1 MEVQVHPTAW
11 QVALPI
17 AREALAHIADAFE
30 SVTIGIASGAI
41 FLSSMPLAALR
52 ISKLRTYRGRP
63 TGFFTKHLS
72 MTIRLFTA
80 RLLPSLIAVASLV
93 ALAGP
98 ASGAPHPKPKP
109 HAAARKTAPPTEPA
123 TTTDANG
130 QSVPVLAN
138 KAWLLMDFNTGQI
151 LASSNADE
159 PLPPASLT
167 KMMTSYLVEQGLR
180 SGKLKP
186 TEPVTMSLSAWCRG
200 GKDGDS
206 CMFVP
211 LNAQASLMDMLRGVI
226 IDSGND
232 ASKALAEHVGGSESG
247 FAAMMN
253 AEAARLGMTHTHFEN
268 SAGLPDPH
276 HKASA
281 RDLAVLAQAIIRN
294 SPEYYPIYSE
304 HEFTYNGIKQGNR
317 NALLYTDPTVDGLKT
332 GHTDEA
338 GYCLTA
344 SAKRN
349 GMRLI
354 SVIMDANSA
363 QARADQTRVLFNWG
377 YGNFEEATPVQ
388 AGATLATAKV
398 LYGVVPSVAAGVAQA
413 LTLVVPKGQAATVQT
428 SVSLTPALTAPIAKG
443 AVIGK
448 VVATVGGKQVGEAPV
463 VALAAVER
471 AGFFERIRQR
481 IAGMFSK

>member
-1 MEVQVHPTAW
+1 MTTR
-11 QVALPI
+11 L
-17 AREALAHIADAFE
+17 
-30 SVTIGIASGAI
+30 SAS
-41 FLSSMPLAALR
+41 
-52 ISKLRTYRGRP
+52 
-63 TGFFTKHLS
+63 
-72 MTIRLFTA
+72 
-80 RLLPSLIAVASLV
+80 RLLPSIIAAASLV
-93 ALAGP
+93 ALAGT
-98 ASGAPHPKPKP
+98 ASGASHPKP
-109 HAAARKTAPPTEPA
+109 HAAAHKQAAAPAPS

-130 QSVPVLAN
+130 GSVPVLAN
-138 KAWLLMDFNTGQI
+138 KAWVLMDFNTGQL
-151 LASSNADE
+151 LASSNGDE

-167 KMMTSYLVEQGLR
+167 KMMTSYLVEQGLK

-186 TEPVTMSLSAWCRG
+186 TEPVTMSLNAWCRG

-253 AEAARLGMTHTHFEN
+253 AEAARLGMTHSHFEN
-268 SAGLPDPH
+268 SAGLPDPN

-294 SPEYYPIYSE
+294 SPDYYPIYSE

-332 GHTDEA
+332 GHTEEA

-354 SVIMDANSA
+354 SVIMAADSA

-377 YGNFEEATPVQ
+377 YGNFEEATPAQ

-398 LYGVVPSVAAGVAQA
+398 LYGVVPNVAAGVAQA
-413 LTLVVPKGQAATVQT
+413 WTLVVPKGQSAAVQT
-428 SVSLTPALTAPIAKG
+428 SVSLNPGLTAPIAKG

-448 VVATVGGKQVGEAPV
+448 IVGTAGGKQVGEMPI
-463 VALAAVER
+463 VALADVER
-471 AGFFERIRQR
+471 AGFFQR
-481 IAGMFSK
+481 MGQHISGWFSR

>member
-1 MEVQVHPTAW
+1 
-11 QVALPI
+11 
-17 AREALAHIADAFE
+17 
-30 SVTIGIASGAI
+30 
-41 FLSSMPLAALR
+41 
-52 ISKLRTYRGRP
+52 
-63 TGFFTKHLS
+63 
-72 MTIRLFTA
+72 MTSRLLTA
-80 RLLPSLIAVASLV
+80 RLLPSLIAAA
-93 ALAGP
+93 ALAGVAAT
-98 ASGAPHPKPKP
+98 ASGAPHAKPKP
-109 HAAARKTAPPTEPA
+109 HAAARKPAAPVEPA

-130 QSVPVLAN
+130 TSVPLLAN
-138 KAWLLMDFNTGQI
+138 KAWVLMDFNTGQL
-151 LASSNADE
+151 LASSNGDE

-167 KMMTSYLVEQGLR
+167 KMMTSYLVEQGLK

-232 ASKALAEHVGGSESG
+232 AAKALAEHVGGSESG

-253 AEAARLGMTHTHFEN
+253 AEAARLGMTHSHFEN
-268 SAGLPDPH
+268 SAGLPDPN

-294 SPEYYPIYSE
+294 SADYYPIYSE

-332 GHTDEA
+332 GHTEEA

-354 SVIMDANSA
+354 SVIMNASST

-377 YGNFEEATPVQ
+377 YANFEEATPAQ

-398 LYGVVPSVAAGVAQA
+398 LYGVVPTVAAGVGQA
-413 LTLVVPKGQAATVQT
+413 WTLVAPKGKAAAIQT
-428 SVSLTPALTAPIAKG
+428 AVTLNPGLEAPIAKG

-448 VVATVGGKQVGEAPV
+448 IVATADGKQVGEAPI

-471 AGFFERIRQR
+471 AGFFQR
-481 IAGMFSK
+481 IGQRISGLFSK

>member
-1 MEVQVHPTAW
+1 MKHP
-11 QVALPI
+11 
-17 AREALAHIADAFE
+17 
-30 SVTIGIASGAI
+30 
-41 FLSSMPLAALR
+41 SMN
-52 ISKLRTYRGRP
+52 IRP
-63 TGFFTKHLS
+63 CP
-72 MTIRLFTA
+72 A
-80 RLLPSLIAVASLV
+80 RLLPSLLAAASLA
-93 ALAGP
+93 ALAGTV
-98 ASGAPHPKPKP
+98 SGAPHPKP
-109 HAAARKTAPPTEPA
+109 HAAARPATARQAAARQAAAAVAEPA
-123 TTTDANG
+123 MAKDANG
-130 QSVPVLAN
+130 QLVPVLAN
-138 KAWLLMDFNTGQI
+138 KAWVLMDFNTGQV

-167 KMMTSYLVEQGLR
+167 KMMTSYLVEQGLK

-186 TEPVTMSLSAWCRG
+186 TEPVLMSLSAWCRG
-200 GKDGDS
+200 GKEGDS

-211 LNAQASLMDMLRGVI
+211 LNAQVPLMDMLRGVI

-232 ASKALAEHVGGSESG
+232 AAKALAEHVGGSESA
-247 FAAMMN
+247 FATLMN
-253 AEAARLGMTHTHFEN
+253 AEAARLGMTHSHFEN
-268 SAGLPDPH
+268 AAGLPDPN

-294 SPEYYPIYSE
+294 SADYYPIYSE

-332 GHTDEA
+332 GHTEEA

-354 SVIMDANSA
+354 SVIMAADSA

-377 YGNFEEATPVQ
+377 YGNFEEATPAQ

-398 LYGVVPSVAAGVAQA
+398 VYGVVPTVTAGLAQPW
-413 LTLVVPKGQAATVQT
+413 TLVVPKGKGATVRT
-428 SVSLTPALTAPIAKG
+428 AVSLAPDLTAPIARG

-448 VVATVGGKQVGEAPV
+448 VVATVDGKPLGEAPI

-471 AGFFERIRQR
+471 AGFFQRLGQR
-481 IAGMFSK
+481 ISGWFAK

>member
-1 MEVQVHPTAW
+1 MT
-11 QVALPI
+11 
-17 AREALAHIADAFE
+17 
-30 SVTIGIASGAI
+30 
-41 FLSSMPLAALR
+41 LS
-52 ISKLRTYRGRP
+52 RTSP
-63 TGFFTKHLS
+63 
-72 MTIRLFTA
+72 
-80 RLLPSLIAVASLV
+80 LLPSILATLILV
-93 ALAGP
+93 GLGGT
-98 ASGAPHPKPKP
+98 ASGAPHAKAHAAAHKPKP
-109 HAAARKTAPPTEPA
+109 AAITEPA
-123 TTTDANG
+123 TTTDPNG
-130 QSVPVLAN
+130 LSVPVLAN
-138 KAWLLMDFNTGQI
+138 RAWVLMDFNTGQI
-151 LASSNADE
+151 LASSNPDE

-167 KMMTSYLVEQGLR
+167 KMMTSYLVEQGLK

-211 LNAQASLMDMLRGVI
+211 LNAQVPLIDMLRGVV

-232 ASKALAEHVGGSESG
+232 AAKALAEHIGGSQSG

-253 AEAARLGMTHTHFEN
+253 AEAAKLGMTHTHFEN
-268 SAGLPDPH
+268 SDGLPSPS

-294 SPEYYPIYSE
+294 SAEYYPIYAE
-304 HEFTYNGIKQGNR
+304 REFTYNGIKQGNR

-332 GHTDEA
+332 GHTEEA

-354 SVIMDANSA
+354 SVIMNANSA

-377 YGNFEEATPVQ
+377 YSNFEEAAPVQ

-398 LYGVVPSVAAGVAQA
+398 LYGVAPDVAAGVAQSW
-413 LTLVVPKGQAATVQT
+413 TLVIPKGQGAAVKT
-428 SVSLTPALTAPIAKG
+428 SVSLTPGLEAPISKG
-443 AVIGK
+443 AVLGK
-448 VVATVGGKQVGEAPV
+448 VVVTANGKQLGEAPV
-463 VALAAVER
+463 VALAGVER
-471 AGFFERIRQR
+471 AGFFQRMRQH
-481 IAGMFSK
+481 ISGWFSK

>member
-1 MEVQVHPTAW
+1 MTLRLRTAP
-11 QVALPI
+11 L
-17 AREALAHIADAFE
+17 
-30 SVTIGIASGAI
+30 
-41 FLSSMPLAALR
+41 LSSILA
-52 ISKLRTYRGRP
+52 
-63 TGFFTKHLS
+63 
-72 MTIRLFTA
+72 TA
-80 RLLPSLIAVASLV
+80 ILV
-93 ALAGP
+93 ALAGT
-98 ASGAPHPKPKP
+98 ASGAPRPKP
-109 HAAARKTAPPTEPA
+109 HAAAHKPKPAASTEPA
-123 TTTDANG
+123 MTTDANG
-130 QSVPVLAN
+130 LSVPVLAS
-138 KAWLLMDFNTGQI
+138 KAWVLMDFNTGQL
-151 LASSNADE
+151 LASSNPDE

-167 KMMTSYLVEQGLR
+167 KMMTSYLVEQGLK

-211 LNAQASLMDMLRGVI
+211 LNAQASLMDMLRGVV

-232 ASKALAEHVGGSESG
+232 ASKALAEHIGGSESG

-253 AEAARLGMTHTHFEN
+253 AEAAKLGMTHTHFEN
-268 SAGLPDPH
+268 SAGLPDPN

-294 SPEYYPIYSE
+294 SADYYPIYAE
-304 HEFTYNGIKQGNR
+304 REFTYNGIKQGNR

-332 GHTDEA
+332 GHTEEA

-354 SVIMDANSA
+354 SVIMNANSA

-377 YGNFEEATPVQ
+377 YSNFEEATPVQ
-388 AGATLATAKV
+388 AGATVATAKV
-398 LYGVVPSVAAGVAQA
+398 LYGVTPDVAAGVAQSW
-413 LTLVVPKGQAATVQT
+413 TLLVPKGQGAAVKT
-428 SVSLTPALTAPIAKG
+428 SVSLNPGLEAPIAKG

-448 VVATVGGKQVGEAPV
+448 VVATANGKQLGEAPV
-463 VALAAVER
+463 VALAGMER
-471 AGFFERIRQR
+471 AGFFQRMRQR
-481 IAGMFSK
+481 ISGLFSK

>member
-1 MEVQVHPTAW
+1 MA
-11 QVALPI
+11 
-17 AREALAHIADAFE
+17 
-30 SVTIGIASGAI
+30 
-41 FLSSMPLAALR
+41 PLQ
-52 ISKLRTYRGRP
+52 IPKLRTCRGLL
-63 TGFFTKHLS
+63 TGFFTKYIL
-72 MTIRLFTA
+72 MTIRLCTA
-80 RLLPSLIAVASLV
+80 RLLPSIIAAAALF
-93 ALAGP
+93 ALAGT
-98 ASGAPHPKPKP
+98 ASGAPHPKP
-109 HAAARKTAPPTEPA
+109 HAAARKPA
-123 TTTDANG
+123 GSTQPSTTTDANG
-130 QSVPVLAN
+130 LSVPVLAN
-138 KAWLLMDFNTGQI
+138 KAWVLMDFNTGQI
-151 LASSNADE
+151 LASSNGDE

-167 KMMTSYLVEQGLR
+167 KMLTSYLVEQGLK

-200 GKDGDS
+200 GKGGDS

-211 LNAQASLMDMLRGVI
+211 LNAQAPLIDMLRGVI

-232 ASKALAEHVGGSESG
+232 ASKALAEHVGGSESA

-253 AEAARLGMTHTHFEN
+253 AEAARLGMTHSHFEN
-268 SAGLPDPH
+268 SAGLPDPN

-294 SPEYYPIYSE
+294 SAEYYPIYSE

-332 GHTDEA
+332 GHTEEA

-354 SVIMDANSA
+354 SVIMAADSA
-363 QARADQTRVLFNWG
+363 QARADQTRELFNWG
-377 YGNFEEATPVQ
+377 YSNFEEATPVQ

-398 LYGVVPSVAAGVAQA
+398 MYGVAPNVAAGVAQA
-413 LTLVVPKGQAATVQT
+413 WTMVVPKGQGATVQT
-428 SVSLTPALTAPIAKG
+428 SVSLTPGLTAPIAKG

-448 VVATVGGKQVGEAPV
+448 IVATAGGKQLGEAPI

-471 AGFFERIRQR
+471 AGFFQR
-481 IAGMFSK
+481 IGQRVSGWFSK

>member
-1 MEVQVHPTAW
+1 M
-11 QVALPI
+11 
-17 AREALAHIADAFE
+17 
-30 SVTIGIASGAI
+30 TIH
-41 FLSSMPLAALR
+41 
-52 ISKLRTYRGRP
+52 LRTAR
-63 TGFFTKHLS
+63 
-72 MTIRLFTA
+72 RLPSIITA
-80 RLLPSLIAVASLV
+80 ASLIA
-93 ALAGP
+93 LAAT
-98 ASGAPHPKPKP
+98 ASGAPHPKP
-109 HAAARKTAPPTEPA
+109 HAAARKPAASTPPVA

-130 QSVPVLAN
+130 LSVPVLAN
-138 KAWLLMDFNTGQI
+138 KAWVLMDFNTGQI

-211 LNAQASLMDMLRGVI
+211 LNAQAPLIDMLRGVI
-226 IDSGND
+226 VDSGND
-232 ASKALAEHVGGSESG
+232 AAKALAEHVAGSESA
-247 FAAMMN
+247 FAAQMN
-253 AEAARLGMTHTHFEN
+253 AEAAKLGMTHTHFEN
-268 SAGLPDPH
+268 AAGLPDPN

-294 SPEYYPIYSE
+294 SAEYYPIYAE
-304 HEFTYNGIKQGNR
+304 REFTYNGIKQGNR
-317 NALLYTDPTVDGLKT
+317 NELLYTDPTVDGLKT
-332 GHTDEA
+332 GHTEEA
-338 GYCLTA
+338 GYCMTV

-354 SVIMDANSA
+354 SVIMNADSK

-398 LYGVVPSVAAGVAQA
+398 LYGVAPTVTAGVAQA
-413 LTLVVPKGQAATVQT
+413 WTLMVPKGQAATVQT
-428 SVSLTPALTAPIAKG
+428 AVTLTPGLEAPIAKG

-448 VVATVGGKQVGEAPV
+448 VVATAGGKQLGEAPV
-463 VALAAVER
+463 IALAGVER
-471 AGFFERIRQR
+471 AGFFQR
-481 IAGMFSK
+481 IGQRISGWFSK

>member
-1 MEVQVHPTAW
+1 MT
-11 QVALPI
+11 
-17 AREALAHIADAFE
+17 
-30 SVTIGIASGAI
+30 T
-41 FLSSMPLAALR
+41 
-52 ISKLRTYRGRP
+52 RP
-63 TGFFTKHLS
+63 
-72 MTIRLFTA
+72 FTA
-80 RLLPSLIAVASLV
+80 RLLPSAIAAAILVAS
-93 ALAGP
+93 AGT

-109 HAAARKTAPPTEPA
+109 HAAARKPAESVEPTM
-123 TTTDANG
+123 TTDANG
-130 QSVPVLAN
+130 RSVPVLAN
-138 KAWLLMDFNTGQI
+138 KAWVLMDFNTGQI

-167 KMMTSYLVEQGLR
+167 KMMTSYLVEQGLK

-186 TEPVTMSLSAWCRG
+186 DEPVTMSLSAWCRG
-200 GKDGDS
+200 GKEGDS

-211 LNAQASLMDMLRGVI
+211 LNAQASLMDMLRGVV

-253 AEAARLGMTHTHFEN
+253 AEAAKLGMTRTHFEN
-268 SAGLPDPH
+268 SAGLPDPN

-294 SPEYYPIYSE
+294 SAEYYPIYAE

-344 SAKRN
+344 SARRN

-354 SVIMDANSA
+354 SVIMNANSA

-377 YGNFEEATPVQ
+377 FANFEEATPVK
-388 AGATLATAKV
+388 AGATLASAKV
-398 LYGVVPSVAAGVAQA
+398 TYGVVPTVAVGVPQA
-413 LTLVVPKGQAATVQT
+413 WTLVAPKGQGGAVQT
-428 SVSLTPALTAPIAKG
+428 SVSLNPDLTAPIAKG

-448 VVATVGGKQVGEAPV
+448 VVATANGKPLGETPV

-471 AGFFERIRQR
+471 AGFFQRLGQR
-481 IAGMFSK
+481 ISGLFSK

>member
-1 MEVQVHPTAW
+1 
-11 QVALPI
+11 
-17 AREALAHIADAFE
+17 
-30 SVTIGIASGAI
+30 
-41 FLSSMPLAALR
+41 
-52 ISKLRTYRGRP
+52 
-63 TGFFTKHLS
+63 
-72 MTIRLFTA
+72 MTPRSFPA
-80 RLLPSLIAVASLV
+80 RLLSTLVAAASLV
-93 ALAGP
+93 VLAGT
-98 ASGAPHPKPKP
+98 ASGAPHPKP
-109 HAAARKTAPPTEPA
+109 HAAARKPAAPVEPA
-123 TTTDANG
+123 MTKDANG
-130 QSVPVLAN
+130 LLVPVLAN
-138 KAWLLMDFNTGQI
+138 KAWVLMDFNTGQV
-151 LASSNADE
+151 LASSNGDE

-167 KMMTSYLVEQGLR
+167 KMMTSYLVEQGLK

-186 TEPVTMSLSAWCRG
+186 TELVTMSLSAWCRG

-211 LNAQASLMDMLRGVI
+211 LNAQVPLIDMLRGVI

-247 FAAMMN
+247 FAALMN
-253 AEAARLGMTHTHFEN
+253 AEAARLGMTRTHFVN
-268 SAGLPDPH
+268 SAGLPDPT

-294 SPEYYPIYSE
+294 SADYYPIYAE

-354 SVIMDANSA
+354 SVIMAADSA

-377 YGNFEEATPVQ
+377 YANFEEATPAQ

-398 LYGVVPSVAAGVAQA
+398 LYGVAPTVAAGVAQA
-413 LTLVVPKGQAATVQT
+413 WTLVVPKGKGAAVQT
-428 SVSLTPALTAPIAKG
+428 AVSLTPDLTAPIAKG

-448 VVATVGGKQVGEAPV
+448 IVATADGKQLGEAPI

-471 AGFFERIRQR
+471 AGFFQRIRQR
-481 IAGMFSK
+481 ISGLFSK

>member
-1 MEVQVHPTAW
+1 MTF
-11 QVALPI
+11 
-17 AREALAHIADAFE
+17 R
-30 SVTIGIASGAI
+30 
-41 FLSSMPLAALR
+41 
-52 ISKLRTYRGRP
+52 LRTA
-63 TGFFTKHLS
+63 S
-72 MTIRLFTA
+72 
-80 RLLPSLIAVASLV
+80 LLPSLVAAASLA
-93 ALAGP
+93 ALATT
-98 ASGAPHPKPKP
+98 AAAAPHAKP
-109 HAAARKTAPPTEPA
+109 HAAARKAASKAATEPA
-123 TTTDANG
+123 MTTDANG
-130 QSVPVLAN
+130 RSVPVLEN
-138 KAWLLMDFNTGQI
+138 KAWVLMDFATGQI

-167 KMMTSYLVEQGLR
+167 KMMTSYLVEQGLKA
-180 SGKLKP
+180 GKLKP
-186 TEPVTMSLSAWCRG
+186 TEPVTMSLSAWCKG

-211 LNAQASLMDMLRGVI
+211 LNAQVPLIDMLRGVI

-247 FAAMMN
+247 FAALMN
-253 AEAARLGMTHTHFEN
+253 AEAAKLGMTHTHFEN
-268 SAGLPDPH
+268 SAGLPDPN

-281 RDLAVLAQAIIRN
+281 RDLAVLAKAIITN
-294 SPEYYPIYSE
+294 SAEYYPIYAE

-354 SVIMDANSA
+354 SVIMNANSA

-377 YGNFEEATPVQ
+377 YGNFEEATPAQ

-398 LYGVVPSVAAGVAQA
+398 KYGVAPTVTAGVAQA
-413 LTLVVPKGQAATVQT
+413 WTLMIPKGQGGTVQT
-428 SVSLTPALTAPIAKG
+428 AVTLNPDLEAPIAKG

-448 VVATVGGKQVGEAPV
+448 VVASAGGKPLGEAPV

-471 AGFFERIRQR
+471 AGFFKRIGQR
-481 IAGMFSK
+481 ISGLFSR

>member
-1 MEVQVHPTAW
+1 
-11 QVALPI
+11 
-17 AREALAHIADAFE
+17 
-30 SVTIGIASGAI
+30 
-41 FLSSMPLAALR
+41 
-52 ISKLRTYRGRP
+52 
-63 TGFFTKHLS
+63 
-72 MTIRLFTA
+72 
-80 RLLPSLIAVASLV
+80 
-93 ALAGP
+93 
-98 ASGAPHPKPKP
+98 
-109 HAAARKTAPPTEPA
+109 
-123 TTTDANG
+123 
-130 QSVPVLAN
+130 VPVLAN
-138 KAWLLMDFNTGQI
+138 KAWVLMDFNTGQI

-167 KMMTSYLVEQGLR
+167 KMMTSYLVEQGLK

-186 TEPVTMSLSAWCRG
+186 DEKVTMSLSAWCRG

-211 LNAQASLMDMLRGVI
+211 LNAQASLMDMLRGVV

-232 ASKALAEHVGGSESG
+232 ASKALAEHIAGSESG
-247 FAAMMN
+247 FAALMN
-253 AEAARLGMTHTHFEN
+253 AEAAKLGMTHTHFEN
-268 SAGLPDPH
+268 AAGLPDPN

-294 SPEYYPIYSE
+294 SAEYYPIYAE
-304 HEFTYNGIKQGNR
+304 REFTYNGIKQGNR

-332 GHTDEA
+332 GHTEEA

-354 SVIMDANSA
+354 SVIMNAGST

-377 YGNFEEATPVQ
+377 YGTFEEATPAQ
-388 AGATLATAKV
+388 AGATLANAKV
-398 LYGVVPSVAAGVAQA
+398 VDGVVPLVAAGVAQTW
-413 LTLVVPKGQAATVQT
+413 TLVVNKGQGATVQT
-428 SVSLTPALTAPIAKG
+428 AVALNPGLTAPIAKG

-448 VVATVGGKQVGEAPV
+448 VVATSNGKPIGEAPI

-471 AGFFERIRQR
+471 AGFFQRMRQH
-481 IAGMFSK
+481 ISGWFSK

>member
-1 MEVQVHPTAW
+1 
-11 QVALPI
+11 
-17 AREALAHIADAFE
+17 
-30 SVTIGIASGAI
+30 
-41 FLSSMPLAALR
+41 
-52 ISKLRTYRGRP
+52 
-63 TGFFTKHLS
+63 
-72 MTIRLFTA
+72 
-80 RLLPSLIAVASLV
+80 
-93 ALAGP
+93 
-98 ASGAPHPKPKP
+98 
-109 HAAARKTAPPTEPA
+109 
-123 TTTDANG
+123 
-130 QSVPVLAN
+130 VPVLAN
-138 KAWLLMDFNTGQI
+138 KAWVLLDFNTGQI

-167 KMMTSYLVEQGLR
+167 KMMTSYLVEQGLK

-200 GKDGDS
+200 GKGGDS

-211 LNAQASLMDMLRGVI
+211 LNAQVPLMDMLRGVI

-232 ASKALAEHVGGSESG
+232 ASKALAEHVGGSESA

-253 AEAARLGMTHTHFEN
+253 AEAARLGMTHSHFEN
-268 SAGLPDPH
+268 SAGLPDPN

-294 SPEYYPIYSE
+294 SAEYYPIYSE

-332 GHTDEA
+332 GHTEEA

-354 SVIMDANSA
+354 SVIMNASST

-377 YGNFEEATPVQ
+377 YANFEEATPAQ

-398 LYGVVPSVAAGVAQA
+398 LYGVVPTVAAGVGQA
-413 LTLVVPKGQAATVQT
+413 WTLVAPKGKAAAIQT
-428 SVSLTPALTAPIAKG
+428 AVTLNPGLEAPIAKG

-448 VVATVGGKQVGEAPV
+448 IVATADGKQVGEAPI

-471 AGFFERIRQR
+471 AGFFQR
-481 IAGMFSK
+481 IGQRISGLFSK

>member
-1 MEVQVHPTAW
+1 M
-11 QVALPI
+11 I
-17 AREALAHIADAFE
+17 
-30 SVTIGIASGAI
+30 
-41 FLSSMPLAALR
+41 
-52 ISKLRTYRGRP
+52 
-63 TGFFTKHLS
+63 
-72 MTIRLFTA
+72 IRLRA
-80 RLLPSLIAVASLV
+80 SRLLPSVIAAACLV
-93 ALAGP
+93 AAAAP
-98 ASGAPHPKPKP
+98 ASSAPHPKP
-109 HAAARKTAPPTEPA
+109 HAAARKAAAAAPA
-123 TTTDANG
+123 MTTDANG
-130 QSVPVLAN
+130 LSVPVLAN
-138 KAWLLMDFNTGQI
+138 KAWVLMDFNTGQI
-151 LASSNADE
+151 LASFNGDE

-167 KMMTSYLVEQGLR
+167 KMMTSYLVEQGLKAGR
-180 SGKLKP
+180 LKP

-253 AEAARLGMTHTHFEN
+253 AEAARLGMTHSHFEN
-268 SAGLPDPH
+268 SAGLPDPN

-294 SPEYYPIYSE
+294 SADYYPIYAE

-354 SVIMDANSA
+354 SVIMAADSA

-377 YGNFEEATPVQ
+377 YANFEEATPAQ

-398 LYGVVPSVAAGVAQA
+398 LYGVAPTVAAGVAQPW
-413 LTLVVPKGQAATVQT
+413 TLVVPKGKAATVQT
-428 SVSLTPALTAPIAKG
+428 TVTLNPDLTAPIAKG

-448 VVATVGGKQVGEAPV
+448 VVASAGGKPLGEAPV

-471 AGFFERIRQR
+471 AGFFKRIGQR
-481 IAGMFSK
+481 ISGWFSK

>member
-1 MEVQVHPTAW
+1 MTPHPN
-11 QVALPI
+11 
-17 AREALAHIADAFE
+17 
-30 SVTIGIASGAI
+30 
-41 FLSSMPLAALR
+41 SMFSTCCRVL
-52 ISKLRTYRGRP
+52 
-63 TGFFTKHLS
+63 TGFLMKHLS
-72 MTIRLFTA
+72 MTIRLRTA
-80 RLLPSLIAVASLV
+80 RLLPSVIAVATLV
-93 ALAGP
+93 ALAGT
-98 ASGAPHPKPKP
+98 ATGAPHPKP
-109 HAAARKTAPPTEPA
+109 HAAAHKPAAPAEVA

-130 QSVPVLAN
+130 LSVPVLAN
-138 KAWLLMDFNTGQI
+138 KAWVLMDFNTGRI
-151 LASSNADE
+151 LASSNGDE

-167 KMMTSYLVEQGLR
+167 KMMTSYLVEQGLK

-186 TEPVTMSLSAWCRG
+186 SEPVTMSLSAWCRG

-211 LNAQASLMDMLRGVI
+211 LNAQAPLIDMLRGVI

-232 ASKALAEHVGGSESG
+232 AAKALAEHVGGSESA
-247 FAAMMN
+247 FAALMN
-253 AEAARLGMTHTHFEN
+253 AEAAKLGMTHSHFEN
-268 SAGLPDPH
+268 SAGLPDPN

-294 SPEYYPIYSE
+294 SAEYYPIYSE

-317 NALLYTDPTVDGLKT
+317 NELLYTDPTVDGLKT

-354 SVIMDANSA
+354 SVIMDASSA

-398 LYGVVPSVAAGVAQA
+398 LYGVVPTVVAGVAQA
-413 LTLVVPKGQAATVQT
+413 WTLVVPKGQAATVQT
-428 SVSLTPALTAPIAKG
+428 SVSLTPGLTAPIAKG

-448 VVATVGGKQVGEAPV
+448 VVATAGGKQLGEAPV
-463 VALAAVER
+463 IALAAVER
-471 AGFFERIRQR
+471 AGFFQR
-481 IAGMFSK
+481 IGQRISGLFSK